1 MDESEDESLRP
12 TYLENLLSDEGEAR
26 AKQGPLEYLQDPHVE
41 ETLRYVNRPLPV
53 WIMEWGAD
61 PRRLTDDELQAVKE
75 LKNSYSRE
83 CRLLARRAATATSE
97 EKKHSIQRSR
107 TRMMQDLARL
117 EKLCEHELAY
127 REVAIEKER
136 ERIELAQQ

>member
-1 MDESEDESLRP
+1 
-12 TYLENLLSDEGEAR
+12 
-26 AKQGPLEYLQDPHVE
+26 
-41 ETLRYVNRPLPV
+41 
-53 WIMEWGAD
+53 MEWGAD

-107 TRMMQDLARL
+107 THMMQDLARL

-136 ERIELAQQ
+136 ERIELERQREIADF